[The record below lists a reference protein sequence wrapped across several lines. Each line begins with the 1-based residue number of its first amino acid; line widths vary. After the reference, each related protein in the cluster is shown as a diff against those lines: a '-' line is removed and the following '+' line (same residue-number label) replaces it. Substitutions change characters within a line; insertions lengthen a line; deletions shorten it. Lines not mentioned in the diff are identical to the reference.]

1 MSNEEFYTQ
10 VTLPHLIEKASFK
23 AEAIPETI
31 GPYKIESLLSSGGMS
46 LVYLGLL
53 PEDNTPIVI
62 KVLSPRFAKMPEMVT
77 QFLGEAE
84 VISVTNHPNIIKLFG
99 QGEWEGGLYIAMEFI
114 QGISLKQF
122 IMQQT
127 LSLRS
132 SLDVALQVAYALLH
146 LHTHGVIHRD
156 LKPENILISENGQ
169 VKVIDFGISQ
179 LVESDKSLKG
189 GPGQF
194 IGTPSYMSPEQ
205 KKDPK
210 SVTPATDIYA
220 LGVITYE
227 LISGK
232 LCYGTIQLSLM
243 PKGMQRI
250 IKKCLEPN
258 LDDRYQDIVDFIT
271 DISQYINSDA
281 LKKDRAGGDEVKE
294 VLELIS
300 ASHARLLPNNPPKW
314 QQVDIGFATA
324 KNIATLGL
332 FYDFIMLPSGEHLI
346 YVGEFDSH
354 EVDSL
359 ASIGEAKGLIHAL
372 TNPSLRDSE
381 KLINLPDLIHS
392 LNILVFESPYLPA
405 FKFAALLLTA
415 DCEDFTLF
423 LAGMQPSFHTN
434 FGSLE
439 PRILPNENPR
449 IGETPST
456 RFEPI
461 RDSWNEGD
469 ILHLHTF
476 PQTDTLPAFITE
488 YRNLTP
494 EKQSL
499 SIFRRLAEE
508 STQFVE
514 QNCPHAL
521 FTLQRIR

>member
-1 MSNEEFYTQ
+1 MSNQPFYTQ
-10 VTLPHLIEKASFK
+10 ETLPHLAEKAPFK
-23 AEAIPETI
+23 QENIPDTI

-46 LVYLGLL
+46 LVYLGHL
-53 PEDNTPIVI
+53 PDDKAPIVV
-62 KVLSPRFAKMPEMVT
+62 KVLSPRFAKMPEMVS

-84 VISVTNHPNIIKLFG
+84 VISVTDHPNIIKLYG

-132 SLDVALQVAYALLH
+132 SLDVTLQVAYALLH

-179 LVESDKSLKG
+179 LIEGEKSLKG
-189 GPGQF
+189 GPGQL

-205 KKDPK
+205 KQDPK
-210 SVTPATDIYA
+210 SVTTATDIYA

-232 LCYGTIQLSLM
+232 LSYGTIQLSLM
-243 PKGMQRI
+243 PRGMQRI
-250 IKKCLEPN
+250 IKKCLEPS

-300 ASHARLLPNNPPKW
+300 ASHARLLPNQAPKW
-314 QQVDIGFATA
+314 PQVDIGFATS

-332 FYDFIMLPSGEHLI
+332 FYDFVQLPSGQHLVYI
-346 YVGEFDSH
+346 GEFDSH

-359 ASIGEAKGLIHAL
+359 ASIGEAKGLLHAL
-372 TNPSLRDSE
+372 TNPALRDDQ
-381 KLINLPDLIHS
+381 KLIKLPELIQN
-392 LNILVFESPYLPA
+392 LNILVHESPYLPA
-405 FKFAALLLTA
+405 FKLATLLLTS
-415 DCEDFTLF
+415 DCEDFTLY
-423 LAGMQPSFHTN
+423 LCGMQPGYHTN
-434 FGSLE
+434 FGTNE
-439 PRILPNENPR
+439 PRILQNDNAR
-449 IGETPST
+449 IGENRTSA
-456 RFEPI
+456 FEPI

-469 ILHLHTF
+469 ILHIHTF
-476 PQTDTLPAFITE
+476 PKDETLPTLISE
-488 YRNLTP
+488 YKNLTP
-494 EKQSL
+494 EKQSQ
-499 SIFRRLAEE
+499 SIFRRLSEQ